1 MNELKYPFLMSILPP
16 DEEDNYLTKFPSL
29 PMYPFLMSI
38 LPPEEGGGY
47 LIEFPDLP
55 GCMSDGETIEE
66 TIENGKDAVFCWIE
80 TAKEFGDEIPKPASA
95 NGFSGHWIQQIPEH
109 IHTQLLQQAEQ
120 EGISLNAL
128 VTTIL
133 SAELGSNK
141 ASSGK

>member
-1 MNELKYPFLMSILPP
+1 MNELKYPFLMSILSTK
-16 DEEDNYLTKFPSL
+16 EENNYLTKFPFL
-29 PMYPFLMSI
+29 PQYPFLMSI

-80 TAKEFGDEIPKPASA
+80 TAKEFGDEIPQPGST
-95 NGFSGHWIQQIPEH
+95 NGFSGYWIQGIPEH
-109 IHTQLLQQAEQ
+109 IHTQLSQQAEQ

-128 VTTIL
+128 VTEIL
-133 SAELGSNK
+133 STGLE
-141 ASSGK
+141 SGKTSSEK